1 MCTFNGQAIEST
13 HSMTNPL
20 NVYIQWLSTFNTTY
34 IYVWHVRKSNPSEF
48 QFLSSESPIGFYG
61 VRKSNPAIE

>member
-20 NVYIQWLSTFNTTY
+20 DVHIQWLSTFNTTY
-34 IYVWHVRKSNPSEF
+34 IIQYIHRSSTEVLHMLMMYMLQPIHEIAHFSE
-48 QFLSSESPIGFYG
+48 
-61 VRKSNPAIE
+61 VT